1 MLKRLT
7 LLSLALVA
15 SLTLAFGA
23 PDGEIERRI
32 AALDGVCET
41 KPLPAGPFAG
51 KYEVMLTQ
59 PLDWRHPDKGSF
71 EQRVLVMHVGWDRPT
86 VLITQGYDAGF
97 ALPERYRDELSE
109 LFDANIVFVEH
120 RYFDRS
126 TPEPL
131 DWKYLTAENSACDLH
146 RIKTLFETLYPGK
159 WIASGI
165 SKGGTTTMLYAAYFP
180 DDVDIYVPYVGPV
193 CDSRE
198 DKRFGPYLAQV
209 GTAGERAAVKAFQT
223 EAFRRKAELLPGF
236 EAFCKQKGYTFRIPV
251 EEVFD
256 YCVLE
261 FGFSYWQWGQE
272 VSVLPAADAPDEEV
286 LQCLLANAGPDYFSE
301 GSAQAPFF
309 VQAARELGYYPY
321 DAEPFRAYTSVDTE
335 DYLRRIFLPE
345 QLRGEKFSKR
355 LYRKIVRYRKV
366 SIGHAGRAKENQ
378 TAHFKRTRVA
388 MLIWSFII
396 HSKITFHK
404 RNHSVNCTPCSDLF
418 YYTHFLSFLQAIRR
432 IKSALPSI
440 SHCHLVVYRT
450 EYADFIAAPQGRKQ
464 LCFVTVA
471 RNALDDRFG
480 RQHLQLTDYD
490 AHIVL
495 KRHRRVCAAFV

>member
-301 GSAQAPFF
+301 GNAQAPFF

-321 DAEPFRAYTSVDTE
+321 DA
-335 DYLRRIFLPE
+335 
-345 QLRGEKFSKR
+345 
-355 LYRKIVRYRKV
+355 
-366 SIGHAGRAKENQ
+366 
-378 TAHFKRTRVA
+378 
-388 MLIWSFII
+388 
-396 HSKITFHK
+396 
-404 RNHSVNCTPCSDLF
+404 
-418 YYTHFLSFLQAIRR
+418 
-432 IKSALPSI
+432 
-440 SHCHLVVYRT
+440 
-450 EYADFIAAPQGRKQ
+450 
-464 LCFVTVA
+464 
-471 RNALDDRFG
+471 
-480 RQHLQLTDYD
+480 
-490 AHIVL
+490 
-495 KRHRRVCAAFV
+495 